1 MNTLN
6 EYNKNPISAQEFEQ
20 WKSTWKTGQ
29 EIPEQIHHYMQSVVL
44 PRISDY
50 ADKILSSIK

>member
-1 MNTLN
+1 MSTLN
-6 EYNKNPISAQEFEQ
+6 EYNKKTISAQEFEQ
-20 WKSTWKTGQ
+20 WKSTWTAGQ
-29 EIPEQIHHYMQSVVL
+29 EIPEQIHHYIQSVVL